1 LIRDDD
7 NPTTGKENVMKSRLL
22 VLLLALTFGAM
33 GTLWGFASAAP
44 PPSPAKA
51 VAAQVNGRSITYQE
65 LNTEFHARTRRP
77 FETVEAD
84 PQWQRIRKQIL
95 EQIINEEL
103 LEEEATRQKLS
114 VSPEAVDARFK
125 NLQARFP
132 SPEVFNQELSRRGLT
147 ADQLKQNIRK
157 GLLRHEL
164 LEKEVLKKIA
174 ASPQE
179 LDAFYQA
186 HKDKYVQEEAVHA
199 RHILIR
205 VAPDASPEDD
215 KQAKEKATAVLVKGK
230 NGEDF
235 AQLAT
240 EYSEGPTKDKGGDLG
255 TFGRGQML
263 KPFEDAAFSLK
274 AGEIG
279 GPVRTKFG
287 YHIIKVEEKHAFK
300 QLPYQEVQSQV
311 KDDFMNE
318 KANARYQEYV
328 AQLRKKA
335 KITVNLK

>member
-1 LIRDDD
+1 
-7 NPTTGKENVMKSRLL
+7 MKSRLL
-22 VLLLALTFGAM
+22 VLSLALTFGAM
-33 GTLWGFASAAP
+33 GTPWGSALAAP
-44 PPSPAKA
+44 PPASAKG
-51 VAAQVNGRSITYQE
+51 VAAQVDGQSITYQQ
-65 LNTEFHARTRRP
+65 LNSEFRARTRRS

-84 PQWQRIRKQIL
+84 PQWQHVRKQIL
-95 EQIINEEL
+95 EQMINEEL
-103 LEEEATRQKLS
+103 LEEEAARQKLS

-147 ADQLKQNIRK
+147 ADQLKKNIQQ

-164 LEKEVLKKIA
+164 LEKEVLKKVA
-174 ASPQE
+174 VTPQE
-179 LDAFYQA
+179 LSAFYQA
-186 HKDKYVQEEAVHA
+186 HKDKYVQKETVHA

-215 KQAKEKATAVLVKGK
+215 KKAKEKATAVLVKGK

-235 AQLAT
+235 AQLAK
-240 EYSEGPTKDKGGDLG
+240 EYSEGPTKDRGGDLG

-287 YHIIKVEEKHAFK
+287 YHIIKVEEKQTFK
-300 QLPYQEVQSQV
+300 QLPYKEAESRV
-311 KDDFMNE
+311 KDDLMNE
-318 KANARYQEYV
+318 KANARYQKYV
-328 AQLRKKA
+328 AELRKKA